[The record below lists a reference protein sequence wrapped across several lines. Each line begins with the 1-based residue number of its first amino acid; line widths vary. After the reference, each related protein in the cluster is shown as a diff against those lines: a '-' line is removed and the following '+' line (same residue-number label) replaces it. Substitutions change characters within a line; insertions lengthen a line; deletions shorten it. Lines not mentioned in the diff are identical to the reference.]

1 MPKCENKK
9 WHWPKVTI
17 MSLSTNVMS
26 NFFFQLQQMYPRV
39 TDIELNFSRMP
50 SPQWSSISISEKS
63 RMTKKRRHIIGCNWR
78 QRQLQPMDCVNRK
91 CRWEEK
97 IRHSIRWSKVTYYFR
112 PTECLIFF
120 FESQVVHTL
129 LRYSV
134 FLLMQNVLRQLRNVF
149 FLWATGIIY
158 IFPKYSN
165 HPPPTPALSPSPP
178 PPIIKIL
185 KSSKLFYYYF

>member
-1 MPKCENKK
+1 MFLKIGSCNNFLKECRSVRIKNGIDRK
-9 WHWPKVTI
+9 WLLCHFRPMLCLI
-17 MSLSTNVMS
+17 
-26 NFFFQLQQMYPRV
+26 FFFQLQQMYPRV

-97 IRHSIRWSKVTYYFR
+97 IRHSIRWSIVTYYFR

-165 HPPPTPALSPSPP
+165 HPPPTPALSPPP
-178 PPIIKIL
+178 PD
-185 KSSKLFYYYF
+185 Y